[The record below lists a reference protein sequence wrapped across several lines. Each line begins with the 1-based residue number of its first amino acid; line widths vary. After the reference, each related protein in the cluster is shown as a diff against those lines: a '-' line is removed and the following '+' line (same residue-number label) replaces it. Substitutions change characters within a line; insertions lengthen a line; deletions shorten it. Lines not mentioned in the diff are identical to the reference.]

1 MLNLNEASDIAPM
14 TSLDFMVAWLPLS
27 PCDALTDSE
36 LVEYALSGEQAAF
49 TILMSRHQEWVLR
62 FIRRHVRV
70 SEDAYDLLQD
80 TFLAVWRSLARYRQD
95 RPFDAWVRRI
105 ALNKC
110 RDRARRAAVR
120 HMLGG
125 RFNGDD
131 AVEIADPAPGPAAQI
146 ESQQELQQL
155 EKNMQKL
162 SPSLKQPLLLS
173 VIEGLSHFEVGRLLG
188 MSPKAVETRVYRAR
202 ARLEQLG
209 AANALSI
216 A

>member
-1 MLNLNEASDIAPM
+1 MRTIMEHTAWLSLSRRIAP
-14 TSLDFMVAWLPLS
+14 
-27 PCDALTDSE
+27 TDSD
-36 LVEYALSGEQAAF
+36 LVMRALGGEEIAF
-49 TILMSRHQEWVLR
+49 TLLMSRHQGQALR
-62 FIRRHVRV
+62 FIRRYVRG

-80 TFLAVWRSLARYRQD
+80 TFLAAWRALDRYQRD
-95 RPFDAWVRRI
+95 RPFDAWLRRI

-125 RFNGDD
+125 CFNSDD
-131 AVEIADPAPGPAAQI
+131 AMEIADSAPGPAAQI
-146 ESQQELQQL
+146 EGQQELQQL
-155 EKNMQKL
+155 ERNMQKL
-162 SPSLKQPLLLS
+162 SQSLKQPLLLTA
-173 VIEGLSHFEVGRLLG
+173 IEGLSHFEVGRLLG

-209 AANALSI
+209 GANSLSL